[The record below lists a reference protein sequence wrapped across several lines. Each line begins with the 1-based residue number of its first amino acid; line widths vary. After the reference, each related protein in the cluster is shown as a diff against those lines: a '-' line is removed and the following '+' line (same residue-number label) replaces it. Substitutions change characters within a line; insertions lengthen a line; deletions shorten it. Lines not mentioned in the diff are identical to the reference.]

1 MNTQLQVRLGT
12 DVLPAWGAGWALIPM
27 IMEDLAPGNGAKV
40 FAIMKGTCSARTY
53 HDREE
58 FSVWLD

>member
-1 MNTQLQVRLGT
+1 
-12 DVLPAWGAGWALIPM
+12 M